1 MNLADATC
9 DEKEI
14 PSFRSALSKTVA
26 YIVILAIVLVLMNF
40 LFGWASADDM
50 PTFLQPYSGI
60 LLAVNPYLRY
70 IQAAVIFLFGY
81 LAVNAAS
88 GVVYTYFR
96 QATEHATAA
105 TLRTITR
112 IAGIAVLLALMTSI
126 FNVDPAAALTVGSFG
141 GLVAGFATQTILTH
155 VVAGIFL
162 LFSRPFTYGDVIT
175 VAGQTGT
182 VKEIKLMHV
191 ILETED
197 GLKDILIPS
206 GSIVTQIIQKKLPK
220 AILKPAK
227 TTLILE
233 APATRVKKGSTVAF
247 TGKLFEEGGKPLSG
261 KTVGIYDVDIGRDDL
276 LASGVTQA
284 DGGFTVEWAAK
295 KTDAFDNT
303 AEIHAK
309 FEGDKDHRSSVS
321 KQYVITI
328 ETKK

>member
-1 MNLADATC
+1 VPA
-9 DEKEI
+9 
-14 PSFRSALSKTVA
+14 
-26 YIVILAIVLVLMNF
+26 
-40 LFGWASADDM
+40 
-50 PTFLQPYSGI
+50 FLQQYSGI
-60 LLAVNPYLRY
+60 LLAVNPYLQY
-70 IQAAVIFLFGY
+70 IQAGLIFIFGY

-88 GVVYTYFR
+88 GMVYTYFR
-96 QATEHATAA
+96 RATEHATAA
-105 TLRTITR
+105 TLRTIKR
-112 IAGIAVLLALMTSI
+112 IADIAVLLALMTSI
-126 FNVDPAAALTVGSFG
+126 FNLDPAAALTAGSFG

-155 VVAGIFL
+155 VVAGVFL
-162 LFSRPFTYGDVIT
+162 LISRPFTYGDVIT
-175 VAGQTGT
+175 VSGQTGT

-206 GSIVTQIIQKKLPK
+206 GSIVTQIIHKKLPK
-220 AILKPAK
+220 AIMKPAG

-233 APATRVKKGSTVAF
+233 APATNVKKGSAVTF

-261 KTVGIYDVDIGRDDL
+261 KTVGIFDVDVGRDDL
-276 LASGVTQA
+276 LASGVTRE
-284 DGGFTVEWAAK
+284 DGSFAVEWTAK

-309 FEGDKDHRSSVS
+309 FEGDEDHRGSVS

>member
-1 MNLADATC
+1 MTTAKC

-14 PSFRSALSKTVA
+14 PSFRSALSKTFA

-40 LFGWASADDM
+40 LFGWTSADEM
-50 PTFLQPYSGI
+50 PPYLQQYSDI

-70 IQAAVIFLFGY
+70 IQATVIFLFGY

-162 LFSRPFTYGDVIT
+162 LLSRPFTYGDAIT

-197 GLKDILIPS
+197 GEKDILIPS

-233 APATRVKKGSTVAF
+233 TPATKVKTGIAVTF
-247 TGKLFEEGGKPLSG
+247 TGKLFQEGGTPLSG
-261 KTVGIYDVDIGRDDL
+261 KTIRIFDVDIGKDDL
-276 LASGVTQA
+276 LASGVTQE
-284 DGGFTVEWAAK
+284 DGSFAVEWKAR

-309 FEGDKDHRSSVS
+309 FEGDEDHKSSVS
-321 KQYVITI
+321 KQYTIII

>member
-1 MNLADATC
+1 
-9 DEKEI
+9 
-14 PSFRSALSKTVA
+14 
-26 YIVILAIVLVLMNF
+26 MNF
-40 LFGWASADDM
+40 LFGWTSADDM
-50 PTFLQPYSGI
+50 PAFLQQYSGI
-60 LLAVNPYLRY
+60 LLAVNPYLQY

-88 GVVYTYFR
+88 GMVYTYFR

-155 VVAGIFL
+155 VVAGVFL
-162 LFSRPFTYGDVIT
+162 LLSRPFTYGDVIT

-197 GLKDILIPS
+197 GEKDILIPS

-227 TTLILE
+227 TTLILD
-233 APATRVKKGSTVAF
+233 APPTKAKSGSTVTF

-261 KTVGIYDVDIGRDDL
+261 KNIQILDVDIGRDDV
-276 LASGVTQA
+276 LASGITQE
-284 DGGFTVEWAAK
+284 DGSFAVEWKAR

-303 AEIHAK
+303 AEIQAK
-309 FEGDKDHRSSVS
+309 FKGDKDHKTSVS
-321 KQYVITI
+321 KQYVVTI

>member
-1 MNLADATC
+1 
-9 DEKEI
+9 
-14 PSFRSALSKTVA
+14 
-26 YIVILAIVLVLMNF
+26 MNF
-40 LFGWASADDM
+40 LFGWTTADEM
-50 PTFLQPYSGI
+50 PEFLQQYSGF
-60 LLAVNPYLRY
+60 LLAVNPYLKY
-70 IQAAVIFLFGY
+70 IQAGLIFVFGY

-88 GVVYTYFR
+88 GMVYSYFR

-112 IAGIAVLLALMTSI
+112 IAGIAVLLSLMTSI
-126 FNVDPAAALTVGSFG
+126 FNVDAAAALTVGSFG
-141 GLVAGFATQTILTH
+141 GLVIGFATQTILTH

-162 LFSRPFTYGDVIT
+162 LMSRPFTYGDVIT
-175 VAGQTGT
+175 VAKQTGT
-182 VKEIKLMHV
+182 VKEIKIMHV

-197 GLKDILIPS
+197 GLQDILIPS

-220 AILKPAK
+220 AIMKPAR

-233 APATRVKKGSTVAF
+233 APATTAKKGSTVTF

-261 KTVGIYDVDIGRDDL
+261 KKVGIYDVDIGRDDL

-284 DGGFTVEWAAK
+284 DGSFTIPWKAK

-309 FEGDKDHRSSVS
+309 FEGNTDHRSSTS
-321 KQYVITI
+321 KQYIITI
-328 ETKK
+328 EKR

>member
-1 MNLADATC
+1 LTTAKC

-40 LFGWASADDM
+40 LFGWTTVDDM
-50 PTFLQPYSGI
+50 PAFLQQYSGF

-105 TLRTITR
+105 TLRTITK

-141 GLVAGFATQTILTH
+141 GLVVGFATQTILTH
-155 VVAGIFL
+155 VVAGVFL
-162 LFSRPFTYGDVIT
+162 LISRPFTYGDVIT

-197 GLKDILIPS
+197 GEKDILIPS

-227 TTLILE
+227 TTIILD
-233 APATRVKKGSTVAF
+233 APPATAKAGSTVTF
-247 TGKLFEEGGKPLSG
+247 TGKLFQEGGTPLAG
-261 KTVGIYDVDIGRDDL
+261 KTIQIMDVDIGRDDL
-276 LASGVTQA
+276 LTSGVTRE
-284 DGGFTVEWAAK
+284 DGSFAIEWKAR

-303 AEIHAK
+303 SEIQAK
-309 FEGDKDHRSSVS
+309 FKGDEDHRTSVS
-321 KQYVITI
+321 KQYVVTI
-328 ETKK
+328 DTKK

>member
-1 MNLADATC
+1 M
-9 DEKEI
+9 
-14 PSFRSALSKTVA
+14 
-26 YIVILAIVLVLMNF
+26 LVLMSF
-40 LFGWASADDM
+40 LFGWTSADDM
-50 PTFLQPYSGI
+50 PAFLQQYSGI
-60 LLAVNPYLRY
+60 LLAVNPYLQY
-70 IQAAVIFLFGY
+70 IQAGLIFIFGY

-96 QATEHATAA
+96 SATEHATAA

-155 VVAGIFL
+155 VVAGVFL
-162 LFSRPFTYGDVIT
+162 LISRPFTYGDVIT
-175 VAGQTGT
+175 VSGQTGT

-220 AILKPAK
+220 AIMKPAR

-233 APATRVKKGSTVAF
+233 APATSAKKGNVVTF

-261 KTVGIYDVDIGRDDL
+261 KTVGIFDVDVGRDDL

-284 DGGFTVEWAAK
+284 DGSFAVEWKAK
-295 KTDAFDNT
+295 KTDAFDKT

-309 FEGDKDHRSSVS
+309 FEGDEDHRSSVS

-328 ETKK
+328 GTKK

>member
-1 MNLADATC
+1 LTATC
-9 DEKEI
+9 EEKKI
-14 PSFRSALSKTVA
+14 PSFRSALSKTIA
-26 YIVILAIVLVLMNF
+26 YIVLLAIVLVLMNF
-40 LFGWASADDM
+40 LFGWTSADDM
-50 PTFLQPYSGI
+50 PAFLQQYSGI
-60 LLAVNPYLRY
+60 LLAVNPYLQY
-70 IQAAVIFLFGY
+70 IQAGLIFVFGY

-126 FNVDPAAALTVGSFG
+126 FNVDATAALTVGSFG
-141 GLVAGFATQTILTH
+141 GLVVGFATQTILTH

-162 LFSRPFTYGDVIT
+162 LISRPFTYGDVIT
-175 VAGQTGT
+175 VAKQTGT
-182 VKEIKLMHV
+182 VKEIKIMHV
-191 ILETED
+191 VLETED
-197 GLKDILIPS
+197 GLEDILIPS

-220 AILKPAK
+220 AIMKPAR

-233 APATRVKKGSTVAF
+233 APPSSAKKGSTVTF

-261 KTVGIYDVDIGRDDL
+261 KTIGIYDVDIGRDDL
-276 LASGVTQA
+276 LASGATQA
-284 DGGFTVEWAAK
+284 DGSFAVEWKAK

-309 FEGDKDHRSSVS
+309 FEGDGDHRSSVS
-321 KQYVITI
+321 KQYVMTI

>member
-1 MNLADATC
+1 MTTAKC
-9 DEKEI
+9 DEQET
-14 PSFRSALSKTVA
+14 PSFRYAVSKTVA
-26 YIVILAIVLVLMNF
+26 YIIVLAIVLVLVNL
-40 LFGWASADDM
+40 LFGWASVDDM
-50 PTFLQPYSGI
+50 PQFLQPYSGI
-60 LLAVNPYLRY
+60 LLAVNPYLQY
-70 IQAAVIFLFGY
+70 IQAAVIFIFGY

-88 GVVYTYFR
+88 GMVYTYFR

-162 LFSRPFTYGDVIT
+162 LLSRPFTYGDVIT

-197 GLKDILIPS
+197 GEKDILIPS

-227 TTLILE
+227 TTLVLD
-233 APATRVKKGSTVAF
+233 APPTHAKTGSTVTF
-247 TGKLFEEGGKPLSG
+247 TGKLFQEGGTPLSG
-261 KTVGIYDVDIGRDDL
+261 KTIQIMDVDIGRDDL
-276 LASGVTQA
+276 LVHGVTQE
-284 DGGFTVEWAAK
+284 DGSFAVEWKAR

-303 AEIHAK
+303 AEIQAK
-309 FEGDKDHRSSVS
+309 FKGDEDHRSSVS
-321 KQYVITI
+321 KQFVVTI